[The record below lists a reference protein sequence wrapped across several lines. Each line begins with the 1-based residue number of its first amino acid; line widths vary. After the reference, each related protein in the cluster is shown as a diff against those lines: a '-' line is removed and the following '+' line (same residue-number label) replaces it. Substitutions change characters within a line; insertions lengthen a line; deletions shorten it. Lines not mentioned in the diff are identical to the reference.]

1 MKSRFNPFRRF
12 KYFYGW
18 NIVGVAFVASF
29 AHSAQISSLLGVFM
43 KSMERDLGFTRTAIS
58 GVQTLARIIEAFL
71 APFLG
76 PLVDRGWGKRLMI
89 GGALIAGLAYIMLS
103 QVQSLWQLYLIKGL
117 IAGVGLAGFG
127 QLVVLV
133 AVSNWFVAKRGRA
146 LGITAMGGSVGSL
159 TMIPLLTFL
168 IAATSWR
175 WGWGFL
181 GIMIWS
187 TVLLPAIFLM
197 VRRPEDIGLEPDGRT
212 PGADGADVPLSVQS
226 EETVSSHGMR
236 GMRGN
241 TRKGNED
248 VLWSRRDVLMTRT
261 FWLLTFTLGLSH
273 MAMQAINL
281 HLIPYIEDIGHA
293 TTLAAMAITARSTMS
308 LVGSP
313 LWGFAA
319 ERWEPRYLVS
329 FKFLMYATGIL
340 VLMNATSAV
349 AIFSAV
355 LIYGMGMAGTNVM
368 VEVMWAN
375 YYGRFALGM
384 VRGMGMPFMTGV
396 SAVGPLIAGIIYDS
410 TNSYNVAFIAII
422 ACSVVSA
429 VLILFCTY
437 PKRPVAP
444 PQLPSQVA

>member
-1 MKSRFNPFRRF
+1 MS
-12 KYFYGW
+12 
-18 NIVGVAFVASF
+18 SF
-29 AHSAQISSLLGVFM
+29 AHSAQISSLLGIFM
-43 KSMERDLGFTRTAIS
+43 KSMERDLGFGRTAVS
-58 GVQTLARIIEAFL
+58 GVQTLARLVEAFL

-76 PLVDRGWGKRLMI
+76 PLVDKGWGKRLML
-89 GGALIAGLAYIMLS
+89 GGALIAGGAYLMLS
-103 QVQSLWQLYLIKGL
+103 QVQSLWQLYLIKGV

-146 LGITAMGGSVGSL
+146 LGITAMGASVGSL
-159 TMIPLLTFL
+159 TMIPLLTFF

-181 GIMIWS
+181 GIMIWV
-187 TVLLPAIFLM
+187 TVLLPAFFLM
-197 VRRPEDIGLEPDGRT
+197 VRRPEDIGLLPDGRI
-212 PGADGADVPLSVQS
+212 PGAEGADGPLSVES
-226 EETVSSHGMR
+226 EETVSSTGRR
-236 GMRGN
+236 GMRGIRG
-241 TRKGNED
+241 TARGANED

-273 MAMQAINL
+273 TSMQAINL
-281 HLIPYIEDIGHA
+281 HLIPYIEDMGHA
-293 TTLAAMAITARSTMS
+293 TTLGAMAITARSAMS

-313 LWGFAA
+313 MWGFAA

-329 FKFLMYATGIL
+329 FKFLLYATGIF
-340 VLMNATSAV
+340 VLMNATSPV

-355 LIYGMGMAGTNVM
+355 LIYGTGMAGTNVM

-375 YYGRFALGM
+375 YYGRLALGM

-396 SAVGPLIAGIIYDS
+396 SAVGPLIAGVIYDA

-422 ACSVVSA
+422 AGSVASA

-437 PKRPVAP
+437 PKRPAARFQTP
-444 PQLPSQVA
+444 AQVD